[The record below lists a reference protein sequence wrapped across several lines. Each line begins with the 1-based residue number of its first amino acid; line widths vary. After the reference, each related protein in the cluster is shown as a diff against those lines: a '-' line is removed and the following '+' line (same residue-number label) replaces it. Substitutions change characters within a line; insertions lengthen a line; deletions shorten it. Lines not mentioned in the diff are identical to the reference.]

1 MTIKF
6 RYNSPAILTFALISA
21 LALGLNALTGGWA
34 NSNLF
39 STYRDSLT
47 DPLMYVRLFGHVLGH
62 ASWSHYMSNM
72 LMVLLL
78 GPMLEEKYG
87 SKVIV
92 EMIAITAVVTAVIH
106 NVFFPGVALL
116 GASGIAFMLIV
127 LSSIANVRKG
137 EIPITF
143 ILICIFYIGGEL
155 VAAFKQDNISQLG
168 HIIGG
173 TCGGFFGLFLI
184 NGKR

>member
-6 RYNSPAILTFALISA
+6 RYNSPAILTFAIVSA
-21 LALGLNALTGGWA
+21 AVLGLNLLTDGWT
-34 NSNLF
+34 NTYLF
-39 STYRDSLT
+39 STYRASLT
-47 DPLMYVRLFGHVLGH
+47 DPLMYLRLFGHVLGH
-62 ASWSHYMSNM
+62 ANWDHYLGNM
-72 LMVLLL
+72 LMILLL

-87 SKVIV
+87 SKVIL
-92 EMIAITAVVTAVIH
+92 EMIAITAVVTGVIH
-106 NVFFPGVALL
+106 NVFFPNVGLL
-116 GASGIAFMLIV
+116 GASGIAFMLII
-127 LSSIANVRKG
+127 LSSIANVKKG

-155 VAAFKQDNISQLG
+155 LAAFEKDNISQLA

-184 NGKR
+184 GGKR

>member
-6 RYNSPAILTFALISA
+6 RYNSPVILTFALLSA
-21 LALGLNALTGGWA
+21 GILGLNLLTDGWT
-34 NSNLF
+34 NTNLF
-39 STYRDSLT
+39 STYRSSLL
-47 DPLMYVRLFGHVLGH
+47 DPLMYVRLFGHALGH
-62 ASWSHYMSNM
+62 ADWAHYLGNM
-72 LMVLLL
+72 ILILLL

-87 SKVIV
+87 SKVIL
-92 EMIAITAVVTAVIH
+92 EMILITAVLTGILHNILFPNVI
-106 NVFFPGVALL
+106 LL

-127 LSSIANVRKG
+127 LSSIANVRRG

-143 ILICIFYIGGEL
+143 ILICIYYIGGEL
-155 VAAFKQDNISQLG
+155 LAAFRDDNISQLA

>member
-6 RYNSPAILTFALISA
+6 RYNSPAILTFALLSA
-21 LALGLNALTGGWA
+21 LALGLNTLTDGWA
-34 NSNLF
+34 NYNLF

-47 DPLMYVRLFGHVLGH
+47 DPLMYVRLFGHIFGH
-62 ASWSHYMSNM
+62 ANWGHYIGNM

-87 SKVIV
+87 SRTIV
-92 EMIAITAVVTAVIH
+92 EMIAITAVVTAIIH
-106 NVFFPGVALL
+106 NVFFPGVMLL
-116 GASGIAFMLIV
+116 GASGIVFMLIV
-127 LSSIANVRKG
+127 LSSIANVKHG

-155 VAAFKQDNISQLG
+155 LDAFKQDNISQLG

-173 TCGGFFGLFLI
+173 TCGGFFGLFLTH
-184 NGKR
+184 GKR